1 MINFILIYTEV
12 KDKTVPDYSFIDQVA
27 GNPVQFYG
35 LSSFDESFIQFFVTV
50 DILNLA
56 SNFHFFSAWI
66 FSNRSSLINM
76 NYCFNSFVEI
86 VDQFPIMSI

>member
-35 LSSFDESFIQFFVTV
+35 LSSFDESFIQFFC
-50 DILNLA
+50 NG
-56 SNFHFFSAWI
+56 
-66 FSNRSSLINM
+66 
-76 NYCFNSFVEI
+76 
-86 VDQFPIMSI
+86 